1 MCHGIVWYH
10 ALCLHQ
16 NTSKSSLVF
25 CLDALT
31 TGDDC
36 LPAVQEVL
44 SIPLA
49 GWCSGCKHER
59 WRIYRR
65 YRRTKRRRQQEH
77 EAVAEADTNGDRVSQ
92 IAKKRKQ
99 THGKD
104 SQGRDADVDHVSPKQ
119 RLHRRMVDTCW
130 PDEHDV
136 STAEYIKPTP
146 AEEDQLEP
154 CPPRGRPRHR
164 QSWIPV
170 PKVQS
175 RKSEPV
181 SYLEISED
189 ERQCRRRPRPSLIP
203 VPAGKV
209 QRRQPSGTTLP
220 LKADNSDGDSFV
232 GDFEMFDQETF

>member
-16 NTSKSSLVF
+16 NISKSSLVF

-44 SIPLA
+44 YIPLA
-49 GWCSGCKHER
+49 GWCCVCKHEQ
-59 WRIYRR
+59 WRRYRR

-77 EAVAEADTNGDRVSQ
+77 EVAAEADTNEDGVSQ

-99 THGKD
+99 SHGND
-104 SQGRDADVDHVSPKQ
+104 SQCMDVDADHVSPKQ
-119 RLHRRMVDTCW
+119 GRHHRVVDTRW
-130 PDEHDV
+130 PDGHDV
-136 STAEYIKPTP
+136 STAEYVESIP
-146 AEEDQLEP
+146 AEEGQLGP

-170 PKVQS
+170 PKVQP
-175 RKSEPV
+175 RKSEPAP
-181 SYLEISED
+181 YLETSED
-189 ERQCRRRPRPSLIP
+189 ERQCRRRPRQSLIP
-203 VPAGKV
+203 VPAGKF
-209 QRRQPSGTTLP
+209 QKRQPSGTTRP
-220 LKADNSDGDSFV
+220 LKANDSDRDSFV
-232 GDFEMFDQETF
+232 DDFEMFDQETF